1 MQEKTLFMNPKKQ
14 LDAVVAGHI
23 CIDIIPTFPKL
34 AAKTMGQIFVPGTL
48 IKIGA
53 AAISTGG
60 PVSNTGLALKQLGIN
75 IALIA
80 KVADDFFG
88 TAIINLLKKT
98 EMDKGISIVEPKN
111 EVSSYT
117 LALAPPGFDRMFLHN
132 PGTNNTF
139 GYSDINFELVK
150 QAKLFHLG
158 YPPSMRRMYQNDGI
172 EMAKIFEKVKRLGVT
187 TSLDMSLPDPES
199 ESGKADW
206 NKILKNTLPYVD
218 IFLPSVEETLYMLDK
233 KKFFQIKKLT
243 KGHQM
248 LDAIPAELYTRMAEI
263 CLDYGS
269 KIVGLKC
276 AHKGMYLRTAD
287 EKSLT
292 QIGIAKPNNLKL
304 WAKRELWEPSYHIE
318 PIASATGSGDS
329 AIAGFLAAYLRGK
342 SVETCLRYTCAVGGD
357 NLYALDALSSIRNW
371 KETTNQ
377 IQSGWEKNKL
387 MIKTPGWMF
396 DKQNQIWHGPNDT
409 KSI

>member
-1 MQEKTLFMNPKKQ
+1 MQKNRI
-14 LDAVVAGHI
+14 LDTVVTGHI
-23 CIDIIPTFPKL
+23 CIDIIPSFPKL

-48 IKIGA
+48 VKIGK

-60 PVSNTGLALKQLGIN
+60 PVSNTGLALKKLGIN
-75 IALIA
+75 VALIA

-88 TAIINLLKKT
+88 NATIELLKQSGM
-98 EMDKGISIVEPKN
+98 EKGIHKVKPGD

-117 LALAPPGFDRMFLHN
+117 IALAPPGFDRMFLHN

-139 GYSDINFELVK
+139 GYADIDFELVR

-158 YPPSMRRMYQNDGI
+158 YPPAMRKMYADNGK
-172 EMAKIFEKVKRLGVT
+172 EMVKIFKKVKQLGVT

-206 NKILKNTLPYVD
+206 NKILKNTLPYID
-218 IFLPSVEETLYMLDK
+218 IFLPSVEETLFMLDK
-233 KKFFQIKKLT
+233 PKYLQIKKQA
-243 KGHQM
+243 KGQQM
-248 LDAIPAELYTRMAEI
+248 LDSIPAELYSWLAEK
-263 CLDYGS
+263 CLEYGA

-276 AHKGMYLRTAD
+276 AHKGFYLRTSD
-287 EKSLT
+287 EQTLSK
-292 QIGIAKPNNLKL
+292 IGFAKPNNLKT
-304 WAKRELWEPSYHIE
+304 WANRELWEPSFHVE

-342 SVETCLRYTCAVGGD
+342 TIEVTLRYACAVGGD

-371 KETTNQ
+371 QETTRQ
-377 IQSGWEKNKL
+377 IQSGWKKNKL
-387 MIKTPGWMF
+387 IIKTAGWKY
-396 DKQNQIWHGPNDT
+396 DNRNQLWYGPNDRT
-409 KSI
+409 S